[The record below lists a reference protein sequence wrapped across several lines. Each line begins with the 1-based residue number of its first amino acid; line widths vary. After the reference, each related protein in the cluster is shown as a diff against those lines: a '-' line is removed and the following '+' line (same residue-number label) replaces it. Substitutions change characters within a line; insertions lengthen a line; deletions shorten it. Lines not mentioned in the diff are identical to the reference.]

1 MPEDTRP
8 NMFPAF
14 KYQDAPAAI
23 DWLERA
29 FGFTRQGVHQETWTA
44 RSPMPSCS
52 LGPA

>member
-1 MPEDTRP
+1 MPADTRP

-29 FGFTRQGVHQETWTA
+29 FGFTSRGSTRDRAA
-44 RSPMPSCS
+44 RSPMPSCR
-52 LGPA
+52 LDPA